1 VSWFPL
7 IVGTDRAEQLKGTNG
22 AEEIR
27 GLGGAD
33 EIVDG
38 RGRDV
43 VYGGGDVDN
52 LIGYGGDT
60 SVDRFSGRG
69 GNDTVQSRDVPAVGD
84 AVAAGRAPT
93 RSTPAKPTPS
103 PATARGS
110 RPGKQRPGFRGGA
123 GQGAPTAGLRERP
136 LPPTRSQVHRPRR
149 GGLPGGLPY
158 RERAQHGTARQ
169 THGTPALLQV
179 RSWARAGDRAGRRP
193 HA

>member
-1 VSWFPL
+1 MSWFPL

-38 RGRDV
+38 RGKNV

-84 AVAAGRAPT
+84 AVGC
-93 RSTPAKPTPS
+93 
-103 PATARGS
+103 
-110 RPGKQRPGFRGGA
+110 GA
-123 GQGAPTAGLRERP
+123 GTDTVYAGEADAV
-136 LPPTRSQVHRPRR
+136 S
-149 GGLPGGLPY
+149 
-158 RERAQHGTARQ
+158 
-169 THGTPALLQV
+169 
-179 RSWARAGDRAGRRP
+179 GDCEGVKAW
-193 HA
+193 